1 MDWKIMRKQHNVTID
16 FLRFLFSVIV
26 VLHHSRYVLGDDN
39 CYFLGGSLA
48 VEFFFFVSGYLLLV
62 GADKAGRKNGAGYL
76 LSGDVDMAGRTEA
89 AGYLLLVGADKAGR
103 KNGAGYLLPGGVDMA
118 GRKNGAGYLL
128 TDGVDMAGRTEA
140 AGLETKGVGAGTTG
154 IGGEV
159 TGICGEMTGIGSETL
174 HFILHKI
181 RSFLPEFLIAWWI
194 GFVLIGV
201 VRQYGVLD
209 YLKAFGNDFWELTL
223 VKMSGLFTHGID
235 GAMWYLSAMLLGMAI
250 LYPLLRTKRDLMT
263 HLVCPLLA
271 LFLYGYLCQ
280 AEGHPRDPIVWL
292 GLCYK
297 GLVRAVAGL
306 CTGVVICMAVRRL
319 KRFSPSGLTKTGN
332 ALAIGVQLLCLLLT
346 IRYMAEQEPSE
357 YDYFYMFLL
366 MLLVLLSFAGFGLES
381 VLGNSQ
387 RLHLLSAFLG
397 KYSLSLYLG
406 HLYFA
411 QHVNELLPEELY
423 SGKIRMTV
431 YLAAAFANGLLVMGL
446 SALYRRYSRGG
457 KSSGTKP
464 SRSISGTKTSGTIY
478 QLLVKAE
485 K

>member
-76 LSGDVDMAGRTEA
+76 L
-89 AGYLLLVGADKAGR
+89 
-103 KNGAGYLLPGGVDMA
+103 PGGVDMA
-118 GRKNGAGYLL
+118 GRKNGAGYLFPGDVDMAGRKNGAGYL
-128 TDGVDMAGRTEA
+128 LPGDVDMAGRTEA
-140 AGLETKGVGAGTTG
+140 ADLETKGIGAGTTG
-154 IGGEV
+154 IGAE
-159 TGICGEMTGIGSETL
+159 TTGIGGKANGIGAETL

-306 CTGVVICMAVRRL
+306 CTGVVICVAVRRL

-332 ALAIGVQLLCLLLT
+332 ALAIGAQLLCLLLT

-357 YDYFYMFLL
+357 YDYLYMFLL

-423 SGKIRMTV
+423 SGKIRMNV
-431 YLAAAFANGLLVMGL
+431 YLEADFANVLLVM
-446 SALYRRYSRGG
+446 
-457 KSSGTKP
+457 
-464 SRSISGTKTSGTIY
+464 
-478 QLLVKAE
+478 
-485 K
+485 

>member
-16 FLRFLFSVIV
+16 FLRFFFSVIV

-62 GADKAGRKNGAGYL
+62 GADKAGRA
-76 LSGDVDMAGRTEA
+76 
-89 AGYLLLVGADKAGR
+89 
-103 KNGAGYLLPGGVDMA
+103 
-118 GRKNGAGYLL
+118 
-128 TDGVDMAGRTEA
+128 EA
-140 AGLETKGVGAGTTG
+140 AGLETKGIGAGTTG
-154 IGGEV
+154 IGGETNGIGAET
-159 TGICGEMTGIGSETL
+159 TGIGGEANGIGSETL

-181 RSFLPEFLIAWWI
+181 RSFLLEFLIAWWI

-297 GLVRAVAGL
+297 GLVRAIAGL

-332 ALAIGVQLLCLLLT
+332 ALAIGVQLLCLILA

-366 MLLVLLSFAGFGLES
+366 LLLVLISFSGFGLES

-457 KSSGTKP
+457 KPAGN
-464 SRSISGTKTSGTIY
+464 ISGKWKK
-478 QLLVKAE
+478 LLVKAE

>member
-62 GADKAGRKNGAGYL
+62 GADKAGRENGAGDL
-76 LSGDVDMAGRTEA
+76 LSG
-89 AGYLLLVGADKAGR
+89 
-103 KNGAGYLLPGGVDMA
+103 GV
-118 GRKNGAGYLL
+118 
-128 TDGVDMAGRTEA
+128 
-140 AGLETKGVGAGTTG
+140 ETKGAGTNG
-154 IGGEV
+154 IG
-159 TGICGEMTGIGSETL
+159 TETL

-235 GAMWYLSAMLLGMAI
+235 GAMWYLSAMLLGMAF

-297 GLVRAVAGL
+297 GLVRAIAGL

-319 KRFSPSGLTKTGN
+319 KKLAPAGLTKLGN
-332 ALAIGVQLLCLLLT
+332 ALAIGVQLLCLILT

-366 MLLVLLSFAGFGLES
+366 MLLVLISFSGFGLES

-446 SALYRRYSRGG
+446 SALYRRYSREGG
-457 KSSGTKP
+457 KSSGN
-464 SRSISGTKTSGTIY
+464 TSGQTSGKVSGKWKK
-478 QLLVKAE
+478 LLVKAE

>member
-62 GADKAGRKNGAGYL
+62 GADKAGRKNGAGYP
-76 LSGDVDMAGRTEA
+76 
-89 AGYLLLVGADKAGR
+89 
-103 KNGAGYLLPGGVDMA
+103 LPGGV
-118 GRKNGAGYLL
+118 
-128 TDGVDMAGRTEA
+128 
-140 AGLETKGVGAGTTG
+140 ET
-154 IGGEV
+154 
-159 TGICGEMTGIGSETL
+159 TGIGSETL

-235 GAMWYLSAMLLGMAI
+235 GAMWYLSAMLLGMAF

-297 GLVRAVAGL
+297 GLVRAIAGL

-332 ALAIGVQLLCLLLT
+332 ALAIGVQLLCLILA

-366 MLLVLLSFAGFGLES
+366 MLLVLLSFSGFGLES

-446 SALYRRYSRGG
+446 SALYRRYSREGG

-464 SRSISGTKTSGTIY
+464 SRSISGTIY

>member
-76 LSGDVDMAGRTEA
+76 LSG
-89 AGYLLLVGADKAGR
+89 GADKAG
-103 KNGAGYLLPGGVDMA
+103 
-118 GRKNGAGYLL
+118 
-128 TDGVDMAGRTEA
+128 
-140 AGLETKGVGAGTTG
+140 VGAGTEANGIYAGANG
-154 IGGEV
+154 IGAETKGAG
-159 TGICGEMTGIGSETL
+159 TNGIGSETL

-235 GAMWYLSAMLLGMAI
+235 GAMWYLSAMLLGMAF

-297 GLVRAVAGL
+297 GLVRTVAGL

-319 KRFSPSGLTKTGN
+319 KKLAPAGLTKLGN
-332 ALAIGVQLLCLLLT
+332 ALAIGIQLLCLILT

-446 SALYRRYSRGG
+446 SALYRRYSRSGG
-457 KSSGTKP
+457 KSSGKTYDKNAV
-464 SRSISGTKTSGTIY
+464 KTSGNTSG
-478 QLLVKAE
+478 QTSGKVSEKWRKLLVKAE

>member
-62 GADKAGRKNGAGYL
+62 GADKAGRKNGAGDL
-76 LSGDVDMAGRTEA
+76 LPG
-89 AGYLLLVGADKAGR
+89 GADMAGR
-103 KNGAGYLLPGGVDMA
+103 KNGAGYLLPGGVD
-118 GRKNGAGYLL
+118 
-128 TDGVDMAGRTEA
+128 EA
-140 AGLETKGVGAGTTG
+140 GVGAGTEANGIYAGANG
-154 IGGEV
+154 IGAETKGAG
-159 TGICGEMTGIGSETL
+159 TNGIGSETL

-209 YLKAFGNDFWELTL
+209 YLKAFGNDSWELTL

-306 CTGVVICMAVRRL
+306 CTGVVICMAVRRIKKL
-319 KRFSPSGLTKTGN
+319 APAGLTKLGN
-332 ALAIGVQLLCLLLT
+332 ALAIGTQLLCLILT

-366 MLLVLLSFAGFGLES
+366 MLLVLISFSGFGLEP

-446 SALYRRYSRGG
+446 SALYRRYSRSGG
-457 KSSGTKP
+457 KSSGKTYDKNAV
-464 SRSISGTKTSGTIY
+464 KTSGDISGKWKK
-478 QLLVKAE
+478 LLVKAE

>member
-76 LSGDVDMAGRTEA
+76 L
-89 AGYLLLVGADKAGR
+89 
-103 KNGAGYLLPGGVDMA
+103 PGGA
-118 GRKNGAGYLL
+118 
-128 TDGVDMAGRTEA
+128 DMAGRTEA
-140 AGLETKGVGAGTTG
+140 AGLETKGIGVGTTG
-154 IGGEV
+154 IGRKTTGIDGEA
-159 TGICGEMTGIGSETL
+159 TGICGEANGIGSETL

-297 GLVRAVAGL
+297 GLVRAIAGL
-306 CTGVVICMAVRRL
+306 CTGVVICVAVRRL

-332 ALAIGVQLLCLLLT
+332 ALAIGAQLLCLLLT
-346 IRYMAEQEPSE
+346 IRYMAEQGPSE

-411 QHVNELLPEELY
+411 QHVNELFPEELY

-457 KSSGTKP
+457 K
-464 SRSISGTKTSGTIY
+464 ISGTKTSGTIFRTIY
-478 QLLVKAE
+478 QLLVKTE

>member
-76 LSGDVDMAGRTEA
+76 LPG
-89 AGYLLLVGADKAGR
+89 GADK
-103 KNGAGYLLPGGVDMA
+103 
-118 GRKNGAGYLL
+118 
-128 TDGVDMAGRTEA
+128 AGRTEA
-140 AGLETKGVGAGTTG
+140 AGLETKGIGAGTTG
-154 IGGEV
+154 IGAE
-159 TGICGEMTGIGSETL
+159 TTGIGAETTGIGAEANGIGGEVNGIGAETL

-297 GLVRAVAGL
+297 GLVRAIAGL

-319 KRFSPSGLTKTGN
+319 KRFSPSRLTKTGN
-332 ALAIGVQLLCLLLT
+332 ALAIGAQLLCLILA

-366 MLLVLLSFAGFGLES
+366 MLLVLISFSGFGLES

-457 KSSGTKP
+457 KPSRTKP
-464 SRSISGTKTSGTIY
+464 SRSISGTIFRTIY

>member
-62 GADKAGRKNGAGYL
+62 SADKAGRKNGAGYL
-76 LSGDVDMAGRTEA
+76 LTDGVDM
-89 AGYLLLVGADKAGR
+89 AGR

-154 IGGEV
+154 IDGET
-159 TGICGEMTGIGSETL
+159 TGICGEATGIGGEANGICWEMTEIGSETL

-319 KRFSPSGLTKTGN
+319 KRFSPSGFTKTGN

-457 KSSGTKP
+457 KSSGT
-464 SRSISGTKTSGTIY
+464 ICGTKPSGTIY

>member
-48 VEFFFFVSGYLLLV
+48 VEFFFFVSGYLLLA
-62 GADKAGRKNGAGYL
+62 GADKAGRKN
-76 LSGDVDMAGRTEA
+76 S
-89 AGYLLLVGADKAGR
+89 
-103 KNGAGYLLPGGVDMA
+103 AGYLLPGGVDMA
-118 GRKNGAGYLL
+118 GRKNGAG
-128 TDGVDMAGRTEA
+128 
-140 AGLETKGVGAGTTG
+140 TTG
-154 IGGEV
+154 IGGE
-159 TGICGEMTGIGSETL
+159 TNGIGAETTGIGGEANGIGAETL

-263 HLVCPLLA
+263 HLVCPLIA

-306 CTGVVICMAVRRL
+306 CTGVVICMAVRSL

-332 ALAIGVQLLCLLLT
+332 ALAIGVQLLCLILA

-457 KSSGTKP
+457 KPSGTKT
-464 SRSISGTKTSGTIY
+464 SRSISGTKMSGTIY

>member
-62 GADKAGRKNGAGYL
+62 SADKAGRENCAGYL
-76 LSGDVDMAGRTEA
+76 LSG
-89 AGYLLLVGADKAGR
+89 GADKAG
-103 KNGAGYLLPGGVDMA
+103 
-118 GRKNGAGYLL
+118 
-128 TDGVDMAGRTEA
+128 
-140 AGLETKGVGAGTTG
+140 VGAGTEANGIYAGANG
-154 IGGEV
+154 IGAETKGAG
-159 TGICGEMTGIGSETL
+159 TNGIGSETL

-297 GLVRAVAGL
+297 GLVRAIAGL

-319 KRFSPSGLTKTGN
+319 KKLAPAGLTKLGN
-332 ALAIGVQLLCLLLT
+332 ALAIGTQLLCLILT

-366 MLLVLLSFAGFGLES
+366 MLLVLISFSGFGLES

-387 RLHLLSAFLG
+387 RLHRLSAFLG

-446 SALYRRYSRGG
+446 SALYRRYSRSGG
-457 KSSGTKP
+457 KSSGNTSSKA
-464 SRSISGTKTSGTIY
+464 SGKTSGDASGQTSGKVSGKWKK
-478 QLLVKAE
+478 LLVKAE

>member
-1 MDWKIMRKQHNVTID
+1 MDRKIMRKQHNVTID

-76 LSGDVDMAGRTEA
+76 L
-89 AGYLLLVGADKAGR
+89 
-103 KNGAGYLLPGGVDMA
+103 P
-118 GRKNGAGYLL
+118 
-128 TDGVDMAGRTEA
+128 DGVDMAGRTEA
-140 AGLETKGVGAGTTG
+140 AGLETK
-154 IGGEV
+154 
-159 TGICGEMTGIGSETL
+159 GIGSETL

-292 GLCYK
+292 GVCYK

-366 MLLVLLSFAGFGLES
+366 MLLVLISFSGFGLES

-457 KSSGTKP
+457 KPSGTKP
-464 SRSISGTKTSGTIY
+464 SRSISGTKMSGTIY
-478 QLLVKAE
+478 QLLVKTE

>member
-62 GADKAGRKNGAGYL
+62 GADKAGRKNGAGNL
-76 LSGDVDMAGRTEA
+76 LPG
-89 AGYLLLVGADKAGR
+89 GADMAGR
-103 KNGAGYLLPGGVDMA
+103 KNGAGYLLPGGVD
-118 GRKNGAGYLL
+118 
-128 TDGVDMAGRTEA
+128 EA
-140 AGLETKGVGAGTTG
+140 GVGAGTEANGIYAGANG
-154 IGGEV
+154 IGAETKGAG
-159 TGICGEMTGIGSETL
+159 TNGIGSETL

-297 GLVRAVAGL
+297 GLVRTVAGL

-319 KRFSPSGLTKTGN
+319 KKLAPAGLTKLGN
-332 ALAIGVQLLCLLLT
+332 ALAIGTQLLCLILT

-366 MLLVLLSFAGFGLES
+366 MLLVLISFSGFGLES

-431 YLAAAFANGLLVMGL
+431 YLVAAFANGLLVMGL
-446 SALYRRYSRGG
+446 SALYRRYSREGG
-457 KSSGTKP
+457 KSSGDTYDKNAV
-464 SRSISGTKTSGTIY
+464 KTSGNISGKWKK
-478 QLLVKAE
+478 LLVKAE

>member
-76 LSGDVDMAGRTEA
+76 LPGGVDMAGRKNS
-89 AGYLLLVGADKAGR
+89 AGYLLPGGVNKAGR
-103 KNGAGYLLPGGVDMA
+103 KNGAGYLLPDS
-118 GRKNGAGYLL
+118 
-128 TDGVDMAGRTEA
+128 VDMAGRTEA
-140 AGLETKGVGAGTTG
+140 AGLETKGIGAGTTG
-154 IGGEV
+154 IGGK
-159 TGICGEMTGIGSETL
+159 TTGIGGEATGIGAETL

-297 GLVRAVAGL
+297 GLVRAIAGL

-332 ALAIGVQLLCLLLT
+332 ALAIGAQLLCLLLT

-381 VLGNSQ
+381 VLENSQ

-457 KSSGTKP
+457 KPAGN
-464 SRSISGTKTSGTIY
+464 ISGKWKK
-478 QLLVKAE
+478 LLVKAE

>member
-62 GADKAGRKNGAGYL
+62 GADKAGRKNGAGH
-76 LSGDVDMAGRTEA
+76 
-89 AGYLLLVGADKAGR
+89 
-103 KNGAGYLLPGGVDMA
+103 LLPGGVDMA
-118 GRKNGAGYLL
+118 GRKNGAGYLFSG
-128 TDGVDMAGRTEA
+128 GVDMAGRTEA

-154 IGGEV
+154 IGGEANGIGAET
-159 TGICGEMTGIGSETL
+159 TGIGAEANGIGSETL

-250 LYPLLRTKRDLMT
+250 LYPLLRTKRDLMA

-306 CTGVVICMAVRRL
+306 CTGVVICVAVRRL

-446 SALYRRYSRGG
+446 STLYRRYSREGG
-457 KSSGTKP
+457 KSSGT
-464 SRSISGTKTSGTIY
+464 ICGTKPSGTIY

>member
-62 GADKAGRKNGAGYL
+62 GADKAGREN
-76 LSGDVDMAGRTEA
+76 S
-89 AGYLLLVGADKAGR
+89 
-103 KNGAGYLLPGGVDMA
+103 
-118 GRKNGAGYLL
+118 
-128 TDGVDMAGRTEA
+128 
-140 AGLETKGVGAGTTG
+140 AGTN
-154 IGGEV
+154 
-159 TGICGEMTGIGSETL
+159 GIGSETL

-235 GAMWYLSAMLLGMAI
+235 GAMWYLSAMLLGMAL

-306 CTGVVICMAVRRL
+306 CTGVVICMAVHRL
-319 KRFSPSGLTKTGN
+319 KKLASAGLTKLGN
-332 ALAIGVQLLCLLLT
+332 ALAIGIQLLCLILT

-366 MLLVLLSFAGFGLES
+366 MLLVLISFSGFGLES

-446 SALYRRYSRGG
+446 SALYRRYSRSGG
-457 KSSGTKP
+457 KSSGNTSSKA
-464 SRSISGTKTSGTIY
+464 SGKTSGDASGQTSGKVSGKWKK
-478 QLLVKAE
+478 LLVKAE

>member
-76 LSGDVDMAGRTEA
+76 L
-89 AGYLLLVGADKAGR
+89 
-103 KNGAGYLLPGGVDMA
+103 P
-118 GRKNGAGYLL
+118 
-128 TDGVDMAGRTEA
+128 DGVDMAGRTEA
-140 AGLETKGVGAGTTG
+140 ADLETKGVGAGTTG
-154 IGGEV
+154 IGGKTTGICGEATGIGSET

-235 GAMWYLSAMLLGMAI
+235 GAMWYLSAMLLGMAF

-297 GLVRAVAGL
+297 GLVRAIAGL
-306 CTGVVICMAVRRL
+306 CTGVVICVAVCRL

-366 MLLVLLSFAGFGLES
+366 MVLVLLSFAGFGLES

-457 KSSGTKP
+457 KSSGT
-464 SRSISGTKTSGTIY
+464 ICGTKPSGTIY

>member
-76 LSGDVDMAGRTEA
+76 LPG
-89 AGYLLLVGADKAGR
+89 GADKAGR
-103 KNGAGYLLPGGVDMA
+103 KNGAG
-118 GRKNGAGYLL
+118 
-128 TDGVDMAGRTEA
+128 
-140 AGLETKGVGAGTTG
+140 TTG
-154 IGGEV
+154 IGGE
-159 TGICGEMTGIGSETL
+159 TNGIGAETTGIGGEANGIGAETL

-306 CTGVVICMAVRRL
+306 CTGVVICMAVRSL

-332 ALAIGVQLLCLLLT
+332 ALAIGVQLLCLILA

-457 KSSGTKP
+457 KPSGTKT
-464 SRSISGTKTSGTIY
+464 SRSISGTKISGTIY

>member
-76 LSGDVDMAGRTEA
+76 LSG
-89 AGYLLLVGADKAGR
+89 GADMAGR
-103 KNGAGYLLPGGVDMA
+103 KNGAGYLLPGGAD
-118 GRKNGAGYLL
+118 K
-128 TDGVDMAGRTEA
+128 AGRTEA

-154 IGGEV
+154 IGGE
-159 TGICGEMTGIGSETL
+159 TNGIGAETTGIGGEANGIGAETL

-263 HLVCPLLA
+263 HLVCPLIA

-332 ALAIGVQLLCLLLT
+332 ALAIGAQLLCLILA

-457 KSSGTKP
+457 KSSGN
-464 SRSISGTKTSGTIY
+464 ISGKWKK
-478 QLLVKAE
+478 LLVKAE

>member
-1 MDWKIMRKQHNVTID
+1 MDWKIMRKHHNVTID

-62 GADKAGRKNGAGYL
+62 GADKAGRK
-76 LSGDVDMAGRTEA
+76 T
-89 AGYLLLVGADKAGR
+89 
-103 KNGAGYLLPGGVDMA
+103 GAGYLLPGGVDMA

-154 IGGEV
+154 IGRKM
-159 TGICGEMTGIGSETL
+159 TGIGAETTGIGGEMTGIGSETL

-271 LFLYGYLCQ
+271 LLLYGYLCQ

-319 KRFSPSGLTKTGN
+319 KHFSPSGLTKTGN
-332 ALAIGVQLLCLLLT
+332 ALAIGAQLLCLLLT
-346 IRYMAEQEPSE
+346 IRYMAEQGPSE

-366 MLLVLLSFAGFGLES
+366 MVLVLLSFAGFGLES

-411 QHVNELLPEELY
+411 QHVNELFPEELY

-446 SALYRRYSRGG
+446 SALYRRYRRGG
-457 KSSGTKP
+457 KSSGT
-464 SRSISGTKTSGTIY
+464 ICGTKPSGTIY

>member
-62 GADKAGRKNGAGYL
+62 GADKAGR
-76 LSGDVDMAGRTEA
+76 TE
-89 AGYLLLVGADKAGR
+89 V
-103 KNGAGYLLPGGVDMA
+103 
-118 GRKNGAGYLL
+118 
-128 TDGVDMAGRTEA
+128 
-140 AGLETKGVGAGTTG
+140 AGLETEGVGAGTTG
-154 IGGEV
+154 IGGK
-159 TGICGEMTGIGSETL
+159 TTGIGSETL

-209 YLKAFGNDFWELTL
+209 YLKSFGNDFWELTL

-297 GLVRAVAGL
+297 GLVRAIAGL

-332 ALAIGVQLLCLLLT
+332 ALAIGVQLLCLILA

-446 SALYRRYSRGG
+446 SALYRRYSREGG
-457 KSSGTKP
+457 KSSGD
-464 SRSISGTKTSGTIY
+464 TSGQTSGKVSGKWRK
-478 QLLVKAE
+478 LLVKAE

>member
-1 MDWKIMRKQHNVTID
+1 MDWKIMRKHHNVTID

-89 AGYLLLVGADKAGR
+89 AG
-103 KNGAGYLLPGGVDMA
+103 
-118 GRKNGAGYLL
+118 
-128 TDGVDMAGRTEA
+128 
-140 AGLETKGVGAGTTG
+140 LETKGVGVGTTG
-154 IGGEV
+154 IGGEA
-159 TGICGEMTGIGSETL
+159 TRIGSETL

-332 ALAIGVQLLCLLLT
+332 ALAIGAQLLCLLLT

-457 KSSGTKP
+457 KPAGN
-464 SRSISGTKTSGTIY
+464 ISGKWKK
-478 QLLVKAE
+478 LLVKAE

>member
-62 GADKAGRKNGAGYL
+62 GADKAGRKNSAGNLLPGGAETKGVGAGNL
-76 LSGDVDMAGRTEA
+76 LPGGAHVAGRKNGAGDLLPGGADKAGRTEA
-89 AGYLLLVGADKAGR
+89 AGSDGA
-103 KNGAGYLLPGGVDMA
+103 
-118 GRKNGAGYLL
+118 
-128 TDGVDMAGRTEA
+128 
-140 AGLETKGVGAGTTG
+140 GVGAGTTG
-154 IGGEV
+154 IGGEA
-159 TGICGEMTGIGSETL
+159 TGIGSETL

-235 GAMWYLSAMLLGMAI
+235 GAMWYLSAMLLGMAF

-292 GLCYK
+292 GMCYK
-297 GLVRAVAGL
+297 GLVRAIAGL
-306 CTGVVICMAVRRL
+306 CTGVVICMAVHRL
-319 KRFSPSGLTKTGN
+319 KKLALAGLTKLGN
-332 ALAIGVQLLCLLLT
+332 ALAIGTQLLCLILT

-366 MLLVLLSFAGFGLES
+366 MLLVLISFSGFGLES

-387 RLHLLSAFLG
+387 RLHRLSAFLG

-446 SALYRRYSRGG
+446 SVLYRRYSRGG
-457 KSSGTKP
+457 KSSGNT
-464 SRSISGTKTSGTIY
+464 SGKTSGDTSGKTSGKVSGKWKK
-478 QLLVKAE
+478 LLVKAE

>member
-76 LSGDVDMAGRTEA
+76 L
-89 AGYLLLVGADKAGR
+89 
-103 KNGAGYLLPGGVDMA
+103 PGGADMA
-118 GRKNGAGYLL
+118 GRKNGTGYLL
-128 TDGVDMAGRTEA
+128 SGGVDMAGRTEA

-154 IGGEV
+154 ICGEATGIGGET
-159 TGICGEMTGIGSETL
+159 TGIGGEMTGIGSETL

-209 YLKAFGNDFWELTL
+209 YLKALGNDFWELTL

-297 GLVRAVAGL
+297 GLVRAIAGL

-319 KRFSPSGLTKTGN
+319 KRFSPLGLTKTGN

-366 MLLVLLSFAGFGLES
+366 MLLVLISFSGFGLES

-457 KSSGTKP
+457 KSSGTKT

>member
-76 LSGDVDMAGRTEA
+76 L
-89 AGYLLLVGADKAGR
+89 
-103 KNGAGYLLPGGVDMA
+103 P
-118 GRKNGAGYLL
+118 
-128 TDGVDMAGRTEA
+128 DGVDMAGRTEA
-140 AGLETKGVGAGTTG
+140 AGLETK
-154 IGGEV
+154 
-159 TGICGEMTGIGSETL
+159 GIGSETL

-292 GLCYK
+292 GVCYK

-319 KRFSPSGLTKTGN
+319 KRFFPSGLTKTGN

-346 IRYMAEQEPSE
+346 IRYMAKQEPSE

-431 YLAAAFANGLLVMGL
+431 YLAAAFVNGLLVMGL

-457 KSSGTKP
+457 KPSGTKP
-464 SRSISGTKTSGTIY
+464 SRSISGTKMSGTIY
-478 QLLVKAE
+478 QLLVKTE

>member
-62 GADKAGRKNGAGYL
+62 GADKAGR
-76 LSGDVDMAGRTEA
+76 E
-89 AGYLLLVGADKAGR
+89 
-103 KNGAGYLLPGGVDMA
+103 NGAGYLLPGGADMA
-118 GRKNGAGYLL
+118 GRKNGTGYLL
-128 TDGVDMAGRTEA
+128 SGGVDMAGRTEA

-154 IGGEV
+154 ICGEATGIGGET
-159 TGICGEMTGIGSETL
+159 TGIGGEMTGIGSETL

-297 GLVRAVAGL
+297 GLVRAIAGL

-319 KRFSPSGLTKTGN
+319 KRFSPLGLTKTGN

-366 MLLVLLSFAGFGLES
+366 MLLVLISFSGFGLES

-457 KSSGTKP
+457 KSSGT
-464 SRSISGTKTSGTIY
+464 ICGTKPSGTIY

>member
-76 LSGDVDMAGRTEA
+76 L
-89 AGYLLLVGADKAGR
+89 
-103 KNGAGYLLPGGVDMA
+103 PG
-118 GRKNGAGYLL
+118 
-128 TDGVDMAGRTEA
+128 GVDMAGRTEA
-140 AGLETKGVGAGTTG
+140 ADLETKGVGAGT
-154 IGGEV
+154 
-159 TGICGEMTGIGSETL
+159 TGIGSETL

-280 AEGHPRDPIVWL
+280 AEGHPRAPIVWL

-297 GLVRAVAGL
+297 GLVRAIAGL

-332 ALAIGVQLLCLLLT
+332 ALAIGVQLLCLILA

-457 KSSGTKP
+457 KPAGN
-464 SRSISGTKTSGTIY
+464 ISGKWKK
-478 QLLVKAE
+478 LLVKAE

>member
-62 GADKAGRKNGAGYL
+62 GVDKAGRKNSAGDL
-76 LSGDVDMAGRTEA
+76 LSGGVETKG
-89 AGYLLLVGADKAGR
+89 VGAG
-103 KNGAGYLLPGGVDMA
+103 NLLPGGAD
-118 GRKNGAGYLL
+118 
-128 TDGVDMAGRTEA
+128 E
-140 AGLETKGVGAGTTG
+140 KGVGAGTTG
-154 IGGEV
+154 IGA
-159 TGICGEMTGIGSETL
+159 ETL

-235 GAMWYLSAMLLGMAI
+235 GAMWYLSAMLLGMAL

-306 CTGVVICMAVRRL
+306 CTGVVICMAVRRIKKL
-319 KRFSPSGLTKTGN
+319 APAGLTKLGN
-332 ALAIGVQLLCLLLT
+332 AFAIGTQLLCLILT

-366 MLLVLLSFAGFGLES
+366 MFLVLISFSGFGLES

-431 YLAAAFANGLLVMGL
+431 YLAAAFTNGLLVMGL
-446 SALYRRYSRGG
+446 SALYRRYSREGG
-457 KSSGTKP
+457 KSSGT
-464 SRSISGTKTSGTIY
+464 IC

>member
-62 GADKAGRKNGAGYL
+62 GADKAGRK
-76 LSGDVDMAGRTEA
+76 T
-89 AGYLLLVGADKAGR
+89 
-103 KNGAGYLLPGGVDMA
+103 GAGYLLPGGVDMA
-118 GRKNGAGYLL
+118 GRTNGAGYLL
-128 TDGVDMAGRTEA
+128 PGGVDMAGRTEA
-140 AGLETKGVGAGTTG
+140 AGLETKGVGAGTNG
-154 IGGEV
+154 IGGEAN
-159 TGICGEMTGIGSETL
+159 GIGAETTGIGSETL

-201 VRQYGVLD
+201 VRQYGIYD

-280 AEGHPRDPIVWL
+280 AEGHPRDPAVWL

-332 ALAIGVQLLCLLLT
+332 ALAIGAQLLCLLLT

-366 MLLVLLSFAGFGLES
+366 MLLVLISFSGFGLES

-446 SALYRRYSRGG
+446 SALYRRYSREGG

-464 SRSISGTKTSGTIY
+464 SRSISGTKMSGTIY

>member
-62 GADKAGRKNGAGYL
+62 SADK
-76 LSGDVDMAGRTEA
+76 T
-89 AGYLLLVGADKAGR
+89 GR
-103 KNGAGYLLPGGVDMA
+103 KNGAGYLLPGD
-118 GRKNGAGYLL
+118 
-128 TDGVDMAGRTEA
+128 VDMAGRTEA

-154 IGGEV
+154 ICRKTTGIDGEA
-159 TGICGEMTGIGSETL
+159 TGICGEATGIGSETL

-297 GLVRAVAGL
+297 GLVRAIAGL

-332 ALAIGVQLLCLLLT
+332 ALAIGVQLLCLILA

-366 MLLVLLSFAGFGLES
+366 MLLVLISFSGFGLES

-446 SALYRRYSRGG
+446 SALYRRYIRGG
-457 KSSGTKP
+457 KPFGTKT

>member
-16 FLRFLFSVIV
+16 FLRFLFSVVV

-76 LSGDVDMAGRTEA
+76 L
-89 AGYLLLVGADKAGR
+89 
-103 KNGAGYLLPGGVDMA
+103 PGGVD
-118 GRKNGAGYLL
+118 K
-128 TDGVDMAGRTEA
+128 AGRTEA
-140 AGLETKGVGAGTTG
+140 AGLETKGIGVGTTG
-154 IGGEV
+154 IGRKTTGIDGEA
-159 TGICGEMTGIGSETL
+159 TGICGEANGIGSETL

-297 GLVRAVAGL
+297 GLVRAIAGL
-306 CTGVVICMAVRRL
+306 CTGVVICVAVRRL

-332 ALAIGVQLLCLLLT
+332 ALAIGAQLLCLLLT
-346 IRYMAEQEPSE
+346 IRYMAEQGPSE

-446 SALYRRYSRGG
+446 SALYRRYRRGG

>member
-76 LSGDVDMAGRTEA
+76 LSG
-89 AGYLLLVGADKAGR
+89 GADMAGR
-103 KNGAGYLLPGGVDMA
+103 KNGAGYLLPGGVNMA
-118 GRKNGAGYLL
+118 R
-128 TDGVDMAGRTEA
+128 RTED

-154 IGGEV
+154 IDGET
-159 TGICGEMTGIGSETL
+159 TGIGREATGIGSETTGIGSETL

-292 GLCYK
+292 GVCYK

-332 ALAIGVQLLCLLLT
+332 ALAIGVQLLCLILA

-457 KSSGTKP
+457 GKSSGTICGTKP
-464 SRSISGTKTSGTIY
+464 SGTKMSGTIY

>member
-1 MDWKIMRKQHNVTID
+1 MDWKIMSKQHNVTID

-76 LSGDVDMAGRTEA
+76 L
-89 AGYLLLVGADKAGR
+89 
-103 KNGAGYLLPGGVDMA
+103 PGGA
-118 GRKNGAGYLL
+118 
-128 TDGVDMAGRTEA
+128 DMAGRTEA
-140 AGLETKGVGAGTTG
+140 AGLETKGVGAGNLLPVGLDKTGKTEAAGAGTEANGIYAGANG
-154 IGGEV
+154 IGA
-159 TGICGEMTGIGSETL
+159 ETL

-194 GFVLIGV
+194 GFILIGV

-235 GAMWYLSAMLLGMAI
+235 GAMWYLSAMLLGMAL

-306 CTGVVICMAVRRL
+306 CTGVVICMAVRRIKKL
-319 KRFSPSGLTKTGN
+319 APAGLTKLGN
-332 ALAIGVQLLCLLLT
+332 ALAIGVQLLCLILA

-366 MLLVLLSFAGFGLES
+366 MLLVLISFSGFGLES

-431 YLAAAFANGLLVMGL
+431 YLVAAFANGLLVMGL
-446 SALYRRYSRGG
+446 SALYRRYSRSGG
-457 KSSGTKP
+457 KSSGNTSSKA
-464 SRSISGTKTSGTIY
+464 SGKTSGDASGQTSGKVSGKWKK
-478 QLLVKAE
+478 LLVKAE

>member
-76 LSGDVDMAGRTEA
+76 LPD
-89 AGYLLLVGADKAGR
+89 GA
-103 KNGAGYLLPGGVDMA
+103 
-118 GRKNGAGYLL
+118 
-128 TDGVDMAGRTEA
+128 DMAGRTEA
-140 AGLETKGVGAGTTG
+140 AGLETKGIGAGTTG
-154 IGGEV
+154 IGG
-159 TGICGEMTGIGSETL
+159 ETL

-201 VRQYGVLD
+201 VRKYGVLD

-235 GAMWYLSAMLLGMAI
+235 GAMWYLSAMLLGMAF

-297 GLVRAVAGL
+297 GLVRAIAGL

-332 ALAIGVQLLCLLLT
+332 ALAIGAQLLCLLLT

-366 MLLVLLSFAGFGLES
+366 MLLVLISFSGFGLES

-464 SRSISGTKTSGTIY
+464 SRSISGTIY

>member
-62 GADKAGRKNGAGYL
+62 GADKAGRKNGAGCL
-76 LSGDVDMAGRTEA
+76 LPG
-89 AGYLLLVGADKAGR
+89 GADKAGR
-103 KNGAGYLLPGGVDMA
+103 KNGAGYLL
-118 GRKNGAGYLL
+118 
-128 TDGVDMAGRTEA
+128 TDSVDMAGRTEA
-140 AGLETKGVGAGTTG
+140 AGLETKGIGAGTTG
-154 IGGEV
+154 IDGET
-159 TGICGEMTGIGSETL
+159 TGICGETTGIGAETTGIGGEMTGIGSETL

-201 VRQYGVLD
+201 VRQYGIYD

-297 GLVRAVAGL
+297 GLVRAIAGL
-306 CTGVVICMAVRRL
+306 CTGVVICVAVRRL

-332 ALAIGVQLLCLLLT
+332 ALAIGAQLLCLLLT

-357 YDYFYMFLL
+357 YDYFYIFLL
-366 MLLVLLSFAGFGLES
+366 MLLVLISFSGFGLES
-381 VLGNSQ
+381 VLGNGQ

-457 KSSGTKP
+457 KSSGTICGTKP
-464 SRSISGTKTSGTIY
+464 SETIY

>member
-62 GADKAGRKNGAGYL
+62 GVDKAGRKNSAGDL
-76 LSGDVDMAGRTEA
+76 LS
-89 AGYLLLVGADKAGR
+89 
-103 KNGAGYLLPGGVDMA
+103 GGVDM
-118 GRKNGAGYLL
+118 
-128 TDGVDMAGRTEA
+128 VGRTEA
-140 AGLETKGVGAGTTG
+140 AGLETKGVGAGYLLPGGADETG
-154 IGGEV
+154 VGAGTEAN
-159 TGICGEMTGIGSETL
+159 GIYAGTNGIGSETL

-194 GFVLIGV
+194 GFILIGV
-201 VRQYGVLD
+201 VRQYGILD

-235 GAMWYLSAMLLGMAI
+235 GAMWYLSAMLLGMAL

-306 CTGVVICMAVRRL
+306 YTGVVICMAVRRIKKL
-319 KRFSPSGLTKTGN
+319 APAGLTKLGN
-332 ALAIGVQLLCLLLT
+332 ALAIGTQLLCLILT

-366 MLLVLLSFAGFGLES
+366 MLLVLISFSGFGLES

-431 YLAAAFANGLLVMGL
+431 YLAAAFANGLFVMGL
-446 SALYRRYSRGG
+446 SALYRRYSRIGG
-457 KSSGTKP
+457 K
-464 SRSISGTKTSGTIY
+464 ISGDTYDKNAVKTSGNTSG
-478 QLLVKAE
+478 QTSGKVSGKWRKLLVKAE

>member
-48 VEFFFFVSGYLLLV
+48 VEFFFFVSGYLLLA
-62 GADKAGRKNGAGYL
+62 GADKAGRKN
-76 LSGDVDMAGRTEA
+76 S
-89 AGYLLLVGADKAGR
+89 
-103 KNGAGYLLPGGVDMA
+103 AGYLLPGGVDMA

-128 TDGVDMAGRTEA
+128 PGGADKAGR
-140 AGLETKGVGAGTTG
+140 KNGAGTTG
-154 IGGEV
+154 IGGE
-159 TGICGEMTGIGSETL
+159 TNGIGAETTGIGGEANGIGAETL

-263 HLVCPLLA
+263 HLVCPLIA

-306 CTGVVICMAVRRL
+306 CTGVVICMAVRSL

-332 ALAIGVQLLCLLLT
+332 ALAIGVQLLCLILA

-457 KSSGTKP
+457 KPSGTK
-464 SRSISGTKTSGTIY
+464 ISGTIY

>member
-89 AGYLLLVGADKAGR
+89 AG
-103 KNGAGYLLPGGVDMA
+103 
-118 GRKNGAGYLL
+118 
-128 TDGVDMAGRTEA
+128 
-140 AGLETKGVGAGTTG
+140 LETKGVGVGT
-154 IGGEV
+154 
-159 TGICGEMTGIGSETL
+159 TGICGETTGICGKTTGIDGEATGIGAEATGIGSETL

-332 ALAIGVQLLCLLLT
+332 ALAIGAQLLCLLLT

-457 KSSGTKP
+457 KPSGTKP
-464 SRSISGTKTSGTIY
+464 SRSISGTQMSGTIY

>member
-76 LSGDVDMAGRTEA
+76 L
-89 AGYLLLVGADKAGR
+89 
-103 KNGAGYLLPGGVDMA
+103 
-118 GRKNGAGYLL
+118 

-140 AGLETKGVGAGTTG
+140 AGLETKGIGVGTTG
-154 IGGEV
+154 IGGKT
-159 TGICGEMTGIGSETL
+159 TGIGGEATGIGAETTGIGGEMTGIGSETL

-201 VRQYGVLD
+201 VRQYGIYD

-280 AEGHPRDPIVWL
+280 AEGHPRDPVVWL

-297 GLVRAVAGL
+297 GLVRAIAGL

-446 SALYRRYSRGG
+446 SALYRRYRRGG
-457 KSSGTKP
+457 KSSGT
-464 SRSISGTKTSGTIY
+464 ICGTKPSGTIY

>member
-1 MDWKIMRKQHNVTID
+1 MDRKIMRKQHNVTID

-62 GADKAGRKNGAGYL
+62 GADKAGRKNGAGYP
-76 LSGDVDMAGRTEA
+76 LSG
-89 AGYLLLVGADKAGR
+89 GA
-103 KNGAGYLLPGGVDMA
+103 DMA
-118 GRKNGAGYLL
+118 GRKNGAGYPLP
-128 TDGVDMAGRTEA
+128 DGVDKAGRTEA
-140 AGLETKGVGAGTTG
+140 AGLEAKGVGAGTTG
-154 IGGEV
+154 ICGEM
-159 TGICGEMTGIGSETL
+159 TGIGGEMTGIGSETL

-235 GAMWYLSAMLLGMAI
+235 GAMWYLSAMLLGMAF

-319 KRFSPSGLTKTGN
+319 KRFFPSGLTKMGN
-332 ALAIGVQLLCLLLT
+332 ALAIGAQLLCLILA

-366 MLLVLLSFAGFGLES
+366 MLLVLISFSGFGLES

-464 SRSISGTKTSGTIY
+464 SRSISGTIFRTIY